1 MKTLEKRLGHRIARQ
16 RRAVGLTQAQL
27 AEKVNVQP
35 ETICRIETGS
45 RTASL
50 RLMAQISDAIEFELH
65 ELFRL
70 QDLDS
75 PKGIAIEKLL
85 WFVSRLSP
93 AEIEL
98 VLDVGSAVIGQV
110 RRVQPA

>member
-1 MKTLEKRLGHRIARQ
+1 M
-16 RRAVGLTQAQL
+16 GLTQAQL